1 MKSPI
6 RQDNK
11 RLKVLV
17 DTEIGRRLKA
27 QEQEEW
33 SVTQREKDIQFQRK
47 SWNFHHKIE
56 LQAEPGH

>member
-11 RLKVLV
+11 RLKILV

-33 SVTQREKDIQFQRK
+33 SVTQREKRHSIPK
-47 SWNFHHKIE
+47 KILE
-56 LQAEPGH
+56 FSS